1 MYTHLQQN
9 PQINYILVV
18 EFRNLKQ
25 NDKVRTKCT
34 ETLQCDLSDDDY
46 IVYSPS
52 DNDIT
57 VLGRL
62 VLNDENIT
70 TSTMYGSLRNNTTSF
85 YGEDHT
91 ERLQQITCRKI
102 EKWIFD
108 ESLKNKSHLSQ
119 IFSFICR
126 ETSKEAMI
134 LWYEGT
140 EEIIFYPV
148 INDQM
153 IFARPSAVSYF
164 TNAFLNE

>member
-62 VLNDENIT
+62 VL
-70 TSTMYGSLRNNTTSF
+70 MM
-85 YGEDHT
+85 
-91 ERLQQITCRKI
+91 KI
-102 EKWIFD
+102 
-108 ESLKNKSHLSQ
+108 
-119 IFSFICR
+119 
-126 ETSKEAMI
+126 
-134 LWYEGT
+134 
-140 EEIIFYPV
+140 
-148 INDQM
+148 
-153 IFARPSAVSYF
+153 
-164 TNAFLNE
+164 